1 MDKLSQAPL
10 SVCFSKAGLTA
21 GTTTTYTT
29 ANAVVYSNRGKM
41 YSANAATNAA
51 TPTTDADTGAA
62 FVPLSANQGALFL
75 FGYDTGGNIKVTQS
89 GVQALDVSGNFI
101 VAPQLPAVVE
111 GVTPFGYLV
120 AKAGATLSGTWT
132 FGTNNLSG
140 VTGMT
145 YSFQDLATLPDRPQV
160 S

>member
-10 SVCFSKAGLTA
+10 SICFSKAGLTA

-29 ANAVVYSNRGKM
+29 ASAVVYSYRGKM
-41 YSANAATNAA
+41 YSAAAATNAA
-51 TPTTDADTGAA
+51 TPTLDADTGVA
-62 FVPLSANQGALFL
+62 FNPLSANQGAIYL
-75 FGYDTGGNIKVTQS
+75 FGYNAAGTIQVTQS
-89 GVQALDVSGNFI
+89 GIQALDVSGNFI
-101 VAPQLPAVVE
+101 IAPQLPATPE

-120 AKAGATLSGTWT
+120 AKGGSTLVGTWT
-132 FGTNNLSG
+132 FGTSNLSG

-145 YSFQDLATLPDRPQV
+145 YAFQDIATLPDRPQV

>member
-1 MDKLSQAPL
+1 MDRISQAPL
-10 SVCFSKAGLTA
+10 SACFSKPGLTA

-29 ANAVVYSNRGKM
+29 AAATVYSIRGKM
-41 YSANAATNAA
+41 YSEAAQTNAA

-62 FVPLSANQGALFL
+62 FNALSANQGCVFL
-75 FGYDTGGNIKVTQS
+75 FMYNASGTLGVTQS
-89 GVQALDVSGNFI
+89 GIQGLDVAGNFI
-101 VAPQLPAVVE
+101 VAPNFPAIPE
-111 GVTPFGYLV
+111 GYTPFGYLV
-120 AKAGATLSGTWT
+120 AKAGSTLSGTWT

-145 YSFQDLATLPDRPQV
+145 YAFQDIATLPDRPQV